1 MSPTEMARDWW
12 LGPPLKRYT
21 LVATAISVTAGALIG
36 LMNTAGI
43 LEPYWVSTR
52 EFTRSVV
59 AASEKTTSGRLL
71 ALEIATKESSR
82 DNTQSQI
89 DRLELELKKNDTAPD
104 SIKQI
109 LNEQIARYKTQ
120 IRIIEIELDDLRR
133 QQSKR
138 R

>member
-1 MSPTEMARDWW
+1 MSPTEVANEWR
-12 LGPPLKRYT
+12 LASPLKRYT
-21 LVATAISVTAGALIG
+21 LMVSAISLTAGAIIG
-36 LMNTAGI
+36 VMNAAGI

-52 EFTRSVV
+52 EFTRAVV
-59 AASEKTTSGRLL
+59 AASEKSTSGRLL

-89 DRLELELKKNDTAPD
+89 DRLELELKKNDSAPD

-109 LNEQIARYKTQ
+109 LNEQIARYKIQ
-120 IRIIEIELDDLRR
+120 IRVIELELDDLRR
-133 QQSKR
+133 QQSMR